1 MCCRL
6 EHSETVEDYLKT
18 IYHLDCRGELTT
30 TSEIARALGVSAPSV
45 STMVGRLADAG
56 LAERADDRRV
66 WLTGHGMR
74 HAREVVRRHRL
85 IEAFLAEAIGM
96 PWDEVHAEAEVL
108 EHAVSAR
115 LTDRIDDWL
124 GRPERDPH
132 GDPIPPRDGDYAE
145 EWPAP
150 LRAAP
155 RGARFVVE
163 RVSDRDSAA
172 LRYLGEMG
180 IRPGIPLI
188 VEDWDPFGGPMWVF
202 VGGERVA
209 LGEQLTHLVR
219 GIVEEGGHSGAKPDA
234 SAGGCGMPLGDR
246 ARSDHGKAPA

>member
-1 MCCRL
+1 MSPRHPERQPMCCDL
-6 EHSETVEDYLKT
+6 EHSETVEDYLKA
-18 IYHLDCRGELTT
+18 IYHLDCRGEPTT
-30 TSEIARALGVSAPSV
+30 TSEIARALDVSAPSV
-45 STMVGRLADAG
+45 STMMSRLADAG
-56 LAERADDRRV
+56 LAERSDDRQVR
-66 WLTGHGMR
+66 LTGHGMR

-85 IEAFLAEAIGM
+85 VETFLAEVGV

-108 EHAVSAR
+108 EHALSAN

-155 RGARFVVE
+155 RGARFVVD

-180 IRPGIPLI
+180 IRPGTPLV
-188 VEDWDPFGGPMWVF
+188 VEDWDPFGGPLWVT

-219 GIVEEGGHSGAKPDA
+219 GVVAERNPRTG
-234 SAGGCGMPLGDR
+234 
-246 ARSDHGKAPA
+246 DHGEVST